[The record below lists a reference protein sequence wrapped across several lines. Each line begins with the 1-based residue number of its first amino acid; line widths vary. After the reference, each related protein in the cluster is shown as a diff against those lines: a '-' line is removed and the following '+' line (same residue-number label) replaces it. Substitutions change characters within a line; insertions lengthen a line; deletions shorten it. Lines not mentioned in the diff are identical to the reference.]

1 MNKEMRKWLIR
12 LGWWVVLVLL
22 LWWALKNAPLA
33 DIWALLHQLQL
44 WQLAVL
50 MAFNTGIFI
59 LITMRWWI
67 IVRAQNKKVPF
78 YPLLGFRL
86 AAYGLSYFTVGPQ
99 VGGEPLQIVYL
110 QKHYGLTY
118 ARATAAVILDKLLE
132 LLTNFLLIALGV
144 YAIFRVGIL
153 SATGGL
159 AAGGLIVLA
168 ALLLW
173 PLVNVI
179 LLYNGKYPL
188 SALLRATPSRFE
200 HIKFIRLLIVS
211 EQMAGSFTRRHPRAL
226 LASLAVS
233 LLSWMMMLVEYGLM
247 LTFLDVHLDFWQTL
261 AALTSMLVSFLMPL
275 PAGLGALEAS
285 QVFVMTALGYS
296 PAIGISLSLLI
307 RARDILLGG
316 SGLLLAGGTYDRQ
329 PAHNDRSLP

>member
-1 MNKEMRKWLIR
+1 MNEKTRKWPLIRDRLIR

-22 LWWALKNAPLA
+22 LWWALQSAPLGE
-33 DIWALLHQLQL
+33 IWALLRQLQA

-50 MAFNTGIFI
+50 MVFNIGIFV

-99 VGGEPLQIVYL
+99 VGGEPLQIIYL

-118 ARATAAVILDKLLE
+118 ARATAAVIMDKLLE
-132 LLTNFLLIALGV
+132 LLTNFLLIAAGI

-153 SATGGL
+153 SGTDFQVTL
-159 AAGGLIVLA
+159 GLIPLT
-168 ALLLW
+168 LLMLW
-173 PLVNVI
+173 PLINVI

-188 SALLRATPSRFE
+188 SGLLRAAPTRFTE
-200 HIKFIRLLIVS
+200 LKWVRLIIVS
-211 EQMAGSFTRRHPRAL
+211 EHMAGLFTQRHPRAL

-233 LLSWMMMLVEYGLM
+233 LLSWVLMLAEYGLM
-247 LTFLDVHLDFWQTL
+247 LVFLDVHLDLWQTL
-261 AALTSMLVSFLMPL
+261 AALTAMLVSFLMPL
-275 PAGLGALEAS
+275 PGGLGALEAS
-285 QVFVMTALGYS
+285 QVFAMNALGQ
-296 PAIGISLSLLI
+296 PAAVGISLCLLI

-316 SGLLLAGGTYDRQ
+316 FGLLLAGGVYNR
-329 PAHNDRSLP
+329 